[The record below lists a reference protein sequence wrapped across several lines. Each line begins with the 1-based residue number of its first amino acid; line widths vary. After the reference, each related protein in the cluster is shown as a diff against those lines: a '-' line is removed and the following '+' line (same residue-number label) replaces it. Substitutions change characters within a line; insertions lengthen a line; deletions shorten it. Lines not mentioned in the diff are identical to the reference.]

1 MNTSAEME
9 IATID
14 VMHNHE
20 IDLERMGIVSFT
32 GHAMVDSFLNGINH
46 KQNLIKE
53 NVLDLVEFYYGD
65 CNCDQFVKCK
75 FCNFK
80 DALWEL

>member
-1 MNTSAEME
+1 MNTLAEME

-14 VMHNHE
+14 VMHNYE
-20 IDLERMGIVSFT
+20 IELERMSIVSFT
-32 GHAMVDSFLNGINH
+32 GHAMVDSFINGMNH

-75 FCNFK
+75 FCSFR
-80 DALWEL
+80 DGLWEL

>member
-20 IDLERMGIVSFT
+20 IELERMGMVSFT